1 MLNEKELRQVI
12 AAAAKKDDDRNLV
25 VVLRTDFFAIDKSM
39 MKGTDIEC
47 ISVLDRRNYANC
59 LSQEDAVELQAHL
72 KSAPANAV
80 GYVSDGFKDL
90 LASVMSKAKRHSTIL
105 IEFVE
110 NRLSITEIWA
120 VTDFLRKQFP
130 LITFVFTTTSN
141 MVIHR
146 SKNTNVLYIFDD
158 EWYIYECSEVNPD
171 CMKSP
176 RQDSRNLAALF
187 NHALSNL
194 WFEKD
199 KKRFEDIDTK
209 NMLPSD
215 LLIYESIKESLS
227 K

>member
-1 MLNEKELRQVI
+1 M
-12 AAAAKKDDDRNLV
+12 
-25 VVLRTDFFAIDKSM
+25 
-39 MKGTDIEC
+39 
-47 ISVLDRRNYANC
+47 
-59 LSQEDAVELQAHL
+59 
-72 KSAPANAV
+72 
-80 GYVSDGFKDL
+80 
-90 LASVMSKAKRHSTIL
+90 LASVMSKAKQHSTIL

-141 MVIHR
+141 MVIHK

-158 EWYIYECSEVNPD
+158 EWYIYECSEVTPG

-176 RQDSRNLAALF
+176 QQDSRNLSALF

-199 KKRFEDIDTK
+199 KKRFESIDT
-209 NMLPSD
+209 NGMIPSD

-227 K
+227 M